1 MALDLFSQREEKT
14 IKKEEYDS
22 SFLEELGKLNPAQKE
37 AVDHIEG
44 PVLVIAGP
52 GTGKTHLL
60 AARIGN
66 ILKNTDAQ
74 PYNILCLTYTEAG
87 TIAMRQRL
95 EEFIGPAAY
104 RVRIYTFHAF
114 CNDII
119 QRNPNYFGNRELE
132 PVSELETVDLLMK
145 MLDNLDASNPL
156 KRLSGQIY
164 YDVPLMKDLY
174 RKMKEESWTP
184 EYIRKCIDNY
194 LEDLPLRDEYI
205 YKKANAKK
213 GVKVGDVKQHL
224 VDVEAEKMT
233 KLREASKLFSKY
245 RELMKRNNRY
255 DYNDMILWVLEAFKN
270 DDDFLRIQQEKY
282 LYFLVDEYQ
291 DTNGAQNELLN
302 FLINY
307 WDKPNVFTVGDD
319 DQSIFEFQGARMRNI
334 MDFYEKYQDN
344 IKVILMEDNY
354 RSSQNILN
362 ASRILIENNNERL
375 VNQIEGLQKVLTAK
389 NEEVALS
396 ETQPEII
403 SYYNIKHQEASI
415 VDEIEKLHNK
425 GVVLSEIAVIFF
437 RHRQAEEIIN
447 LMEKKGIPYN
457 VTRKINI
464 LELPLIQNLVKIL
477 DYINLETQRPHSA
490 EHLLFEMMHYSFLG
504 LSSRDAAKIM
514 YHSSSDWKFKLREV
528 LTEKDTLVELDLENM
543 EAVSEF
549 EFNINY
555 WINESANISLQT
567 LFEKIINRGGVLKEI
582 MNSPEKTWLM
592 QVLISFFDFIKEES
606 MKNPRLSLKVFLR
619 TLEKMELNKIAI
631 NVNRTVFQEDGVNF
645 VTAHSSK
652 GLEFEH
658 VFLIGCNSDVWDKKG
673 RSYAY
678 SLPDTLTQTN
688 LENREESAR
697 RVFFVAMTRAKEH
710 LHISY
715 AARNNNG
722 KDIEKSL
729 YVAELLEGSELKV
742 VERYLSTE
750 RITELSME
758 GLTELILPKADLL
771 DSDFITA
778 KLENYSLSVTH
789 LNKYLQCP
797 VSFYFENIL
806 RVPAAKNDSM
816 AFGSAVHW
824 ALKSMFDK
832 MQKSGNEKFPPKEEL
847 VDDFMFEMRRNE
859 ASFSEEQFER
869 RRELGQE
876 ILPGYYDKYVNSWNK
891 VVVSEYSINNVEM
904 DGIPLNGKLDK
915 IEFNKREVNV
925 VDYKTGKVENGLKK
939 LKPPSEKD
947 PLGGDYWRQ
956 VVFYKI
962 LMDELRPKQWT
973 MVSGEIDFIEREKT
987 KNKDFVKAQIIPG
1000 REDIIIVK
1008 QQIRETWENI
1018 IGQKFEVGCNE
1029 EDCTWCNFVKNQY
1042 VSEESLAVETED

>member
-1 MALDLFSQREEKT
+1 
-14 IKKEEYDS
+14 
-22 SFLEELGKLNPAQKE
+22 NPAQKE
-37 AVDHIEG
+37 AVDKIEG

-66 ILKNTDAQ
+66 ILKNTDAL

-87 TIAMRQRL
+87 TIAMRKKLQM
-95 EEFIGPAAY
+95 FIGPAAY
-104 RVRIYTFHAF
+104 RVSIYTFHAF

-119 QRNPNYFGNRELE
+119 QHNPSYFGNRELE
-132 PVSELETVDLLMK
+132 PISELETVDLLMK
-145 MLDNLDASNPL
+145 LLDDLDASNPL

-164 YDVPLMKDLY
+164 YDVPLMKDLF

-184 EYIRKCIDNY
+184 EHIGKCIDNY

-205 YKKANAKK
+205 YKKANSKK
-213 GVKVGDVKQHL
+213 NIKVGDVKQHL
-224 VDVEAEKMT
+224 IDKEEEKMT
-233 KLREASKLFSKY
+233 KLREASRLFSKY
-245 RELMKRNNRY
+245 RDLMKRNNRY
-255 DYNDMILWVLEAFKN
+255 DYNDMILWVLEAFEK
-270 DDDFLRIQQEKY
+270 DEDFLRIQQEKY

-291 DTNGAQNELLN
+291 DTNGSQNELLN

-334 MDFYEKYQDN
+334 MDFYESYQEN

-354 RSSQNILN
+354 RSSQNILD
-362 ASRILIENNNERL
+362 ASRVLIENNEERL
-375 VNQIEGLQKVLTAK
+375 VNQIDDLQKVLTAK
-389 NEEVALS
+389 NSDVANSEV
-396 ETQPEII
+396 QPEII
-403 SYYNIKHQEASI
+403 SYYNIKHQETSV
-415 VDEIEKLHNK
+415 VDEIEKLYKN
-425 GVVLSEIAVIFF
+425 GDPLSEIAVIFF

-464 LELPLIQNLVKIL
+464 LELPLIQNLIKIL

-490 EHLLFEMMHYSFLG
+490 EHHLFEIMHFNFLE
-504 LSSRDAAKIM
+504 LSPRDTAKIM
-514 YHSSSDWKFKLREV
+514 FHSGSDWKLKLREV
-528 LTEKDTLVELDLENM
+528 LTDQDTLKELNLENM
-543 EAVSEF
+543 EAITEF

-555 WINESANISLQT
+555 WIKESKNITLQT

-582 MNSPEKTWLM
+582 MNSPDKTWLM

-606 MKNPRLSLKVFLR
+606 MKNAKVSLKVFLR
-619 TLEKMELNKIAI
+619 TLEKMELNKIGI

-652 GLEFEH
+652 GLEFER

-673 RSYAY
+673 RSYSY
-678 SLPDTLTQTN
+678 SLPDTLTHTN
-688 LENREESAR
+688 PENIEESAR

-710 LHISY
+710 LHISF
-715 AARNNNG
+715 AAKNNNG
-722 KDIEKSL
+722 KDLEKSV
-729 YVAELLEGSELKV
+729 YVAELLERSELEI
-742 VERYLSTE
+742 VEKHLSAE
-750 RITELSME
+750 RITELSAE
-758 GLTELILPKADLL
+758 SLTELILPKADML

-789 LNKYLQCP
+789 LNKYLECP
-797 VSFYFENIL
+797 VAYYYSVIL

-832 MQKSGNEKFPPKEEL
+832 MQESGNEKFPPKEDL
-847 VDDFMFEMRRNE
+847 VADFMFDMRRNE
-859 ASFSEEQFER
+859 ASFNEQQFER
-869 RRELGQE
+869 RKELGQE

-891 VVVSEYSINNVEM
+891 VVVSEYNIKHVEM
-904 DGIPLNGKLDK
+904 DGIPINGKIDK
-915 IEFNKREVNV
+915 MEFNKREVNV
-925 VDYKTGKVENGLKK
+925 VDYKTGKVENGIKK

-962 LMDELRPKQWT
+962 LMDEIRPKKWT
-973 MVSGEIDFIEREKT
+973 MISGEIDFIERATTKSKDYVKEK
-987 KNKDFVKAQIIPG
+987 
-1000 REDIIIVK
+1000 IIVERGDIVIVK
-1008 QQIRETWENI
+1008 EQIRQTWENI
-1018 IGQKFEVGCNE
+1018 IGQKFEVGCNS
-1029 EDCTWCNFVKNQY
+1029 EDCSWCNFVKNQY
-1042 VSEESLAVETED
+1042 VSEESLAVETEG

>member
-1 MALDLFSQREEKT
+1 SRNNQ
-14 IKKEEYDS
+14 
-22 SFLEELGKLNPAQKE
+22 
-37 AVDHIEG
+37 H
-44 PVLVIAGP
+44 
-52 GTGKTHLL
+52 
-60 AARIGN
+60 RIGN
-66 ILKNTDAQ
+66 ILKNTDAL

-87 TIAMRQRL
+87 TIAMRKQL
-95 EEFIGPAAY
+95 QKFIGPAAY
-104 RVRIYTFHAF
+104 RVSIYTFHAF

-119 QRNPNYFGNRELE
+119 QRNPAYFGNRELE
-132 PVSELETVDLLMK
+132 PISELETVDLLMK
-145 MLDNLDASNPL
+145 LLDGLDASNPL

-164 YDVPLMKDLY
+164 YDVPLMKDLF

-184 EYIRKCIDNY
+184 EYIGKCIDSY
-194 LEDLPLRDEYI
+194 LEDLPLRDAFI
-205 YKKANAKK
+205 YKKANSKK
-213 GVKVGDVKQHL
+213 DIQAGDVKQHL
-224 VDVEAEKMT
+224 IDKEADKMT
-233 KLREASKLFSKY
+233 KLREASQLFSKY

-255 DYNDMILWVLEAFKN
+255 DYNDMILWVLEAFKK
-270 DDDFLRIQQEKY
+270 DEDFLRIQQEKY

-334 MDFYEKYQDN
+334 MDFYEAYRDDM
-344 IKVILMEDNY
+344 KVILMEDNY
-354 RSSQNILN
+354 RSSQHILD
-362 ASRILIENNNERL
+362 ASRMLIENNNERL
-375 VNQIEGLQKVLTAK
+375 VNRIEGLQKVLTAK
-389 NEEVALS
+389 NDEVAS
-396 ETQPEII
+396 SDIHPEII

-415 VDEIEKLHNK
+415 VDEIEELHKN
-425 GVVLSEIAVIFF
+425 GAVLNEIAVIFF

-447 LMEKKGIPYN
+447 TMEKKGIPYN

-464 LELPLIQNLVKIL
+464 LELPLIQNLIKIL

-490 EHLLFEMMHYSFLG
+490 EHHLFEIMHFNFLG

-514 YHSSSDWKFKLREV
+514 YYSGSDWKLKLREV
-528 LTEKDTLVELDLENM
+528 LTDKDALEGLNL
-543 EAVSEF
+543 ESLKAVSEF
-549 EFNINY
+549 EREINH
-555 WINESANISLQT
+555 WIQESANTTLQA

-582 MNSPEKTWLM
+582 MNSPDKTWLM

-606 MKNPRLSLKVFLR
+606 MKNAKLSLKVFLQ
-619 TLEKMELNKIAI
+619 TLEKMELNKIPI

-652 GLEFEH
+652 GLEFQR
-658 VFLIGCNSDVWDKKG
+658 VFLIGCNADVWDKKG

-688 LENREESAR
+688 LENMEESAR

-715 AARNNNG
+715 AARNNKG
-722 KDIEKSL
+722 KDLEKSL
-729 YVAELLEGSELKV
+729 YVAELLEGSDLKI
-742 VERYLSTE
+742 EEKHLSTE

-771 DSDFITA
+771 DTDFISA

-789 LNKYLQCP
+789 LNKYLECP
-797 VSFYFENIL
+797 VAYYYSVIL

-824 ALKSMFDK
+824 ALKSLFDK
-832 MQKSGNEKFPPKEEL
+832 MQESGKDKFPPKEEL
-847 VDDFMFEMRRNE
+847 VSDFMFDMRRNE
-859 ASFSEEQFER
+859 ASFNEQQFKR
-869 RRELGQE
+869 RKELGQE
-876 ILPGYYDKYVNSWNK
+876 ILPAYYDKYVNTWNR
-891 VVVSEYSINNVEM
+891 VVVSEYNITNVEM

-915 IEFNKREVNV
+915 MEFNNREVNV

-939 LKPPSEKD
+939 LRPPSDKD

-962 LMDELRPKQWT
+962 LMDELRPKKWT
-973 MVSGEIDFIEREKT
+973 MVSGEIDFIERATSKE
-987 KNKDFVKAQIIPG
+987 KDFVK
-1000 REDIIIVK
+1000 REIVVERGDIIIVK
-1008 QQIRETWENI
+1008 EQIRQTWDNI
-1018 IGQKFEVGCNE
+1018 IGQKFEVGCNKE
-1029 EDCTWCNFVKNQY
+1029 ECAWCNFVKNQY
-1042 VSEESLAVETED
+1042 VSKESLAVETEEEDIITT